1 MKPLARK
8 GLLIIVVLYAVT
20 IGLMIANFLERAKP
34 AHPQEVTQRVQE
46 HLNEILAW
54 AHEADPE
61 HIREPQQ
68 PITAPE
74 AAKVRDDLL
83 AKKGLIININYT
95 LIMQCLNFAVLLLVL
110 YAWLWDPMLRFLDK
124 RRALVKERLDE
135 AAASREKAASLR
147 DERQQELNSLRQERG
162 QIIEQARALGE
173 QEREEIVERARREAE
188 RIMRQTEERLG
199 EESRRA
205 RVALREEVAELATY
219 IASRMLKR
227 EISRQDHD
235 RLIEEVTQGMV
246 LDAREKR
253 PEAGGNG

>member
-1 MKPLARK
+1 
-8 GLLIIVVLYAVT
+8 
-20 IGLMIANFLERAKP
+20 
-34 AHPQEVTQRVQE
+34 
-46 HLNEILAW
+46 
-54 AHEADPE
+54 
-61 HIREPQQ
+61 
-68 PITAPE
+68 
-74 AAKVRDDLL
+74 VRDDLL

-135 AAASREKAASLR
+135 AAASREEAAGLR
-147 DERQQELNSLRQERG
+147 DQRQQELGKLRQERG
-162 QIIEQARALGE
+162 QIIEQAKALGE
-173 QEREEIVERARREAE
+173 QERDEIVERARREAE

-227 EISRQDHD
+227 EISQQDHD
-235 RLIEEVTQGMV
+235 RLIEEVTQGMA
-246 LDAREKR
+246 LDAREGR
-253 PEAGGNG
+253 PEAGGSE